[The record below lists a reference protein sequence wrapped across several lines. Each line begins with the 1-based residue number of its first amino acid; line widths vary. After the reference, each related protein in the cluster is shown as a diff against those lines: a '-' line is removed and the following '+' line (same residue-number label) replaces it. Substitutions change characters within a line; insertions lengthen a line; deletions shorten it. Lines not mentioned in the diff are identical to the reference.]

1 MKTQPCTRRVPGS
14 LLGVYPVGTVFCIS
28 LRRAAERNAACLT
41 GPSPTLREPIID
53 LDFVQWPAMLVTV
66 ASAWLV
72 GSQSKLRR
80 RIGFWSFLSSN
91 LLWLVWGWSSAAW
104 ALVVL
109 QVALAVINIRGARK
123 NEPHGNAA
131 ASAHPEESSA

>member
-1 MKTQPCTRRVPGS
+1 
-14 LLGVYPVGTVFCIS
+14 
-28 LRRAAERNAACLT
+28 
-41 GPSPTLREPIID
+41 
-53 LDFVQWPAMLVTV
+53 MLVTV

-80 RIGFWSFLSSN
+80 RIGFWCFLASN

-109 QVALAVINIRGARK
+109 QVALAFINIRGARK
-123 NEPHGNAA
+123 NEPQQAGAGSH
-131 ASAHPEESSA
+131 EKSSA